1 MNHLL
6 GNIWHRS
13 TRIAAA
19 MAAETKSLSFPLSST
34 RSISHHSFFSS
45 VTREWSGVAKVS
57 CIIRH
62 RGIQLILAYSW
73 ARLAILVAR
82 KSRGECFIITPA
94 NFVCVWGGGGI
105 LFSRRPSVRVSVRDI
120 GFFLNAMID
129 SHQFLQ
135 TNWYQEG
142 VPT

>member
-1 MNHLL
+1 
-6 GNIWHRS
+6 
-13 TRIAAA
+13 

-34 RSISHHSFFSS
+34 RSVSHHSFFSS

-82 KSRGECFIITPA
+82 KGRGESL
-94 NFVCVWGGGGI
+94 FVCVWGGGI

-120 GFFLNAMID
+120 GFFLNAVID